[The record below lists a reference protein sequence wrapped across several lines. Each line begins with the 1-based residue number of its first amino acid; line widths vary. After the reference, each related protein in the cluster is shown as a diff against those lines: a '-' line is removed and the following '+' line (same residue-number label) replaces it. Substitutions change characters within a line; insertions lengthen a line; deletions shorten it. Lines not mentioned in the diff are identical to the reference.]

1 MTPGWRSRAPPALLV
16 LSLIASA
23 CLGGGDQPPRSAPP
37 PPAGTQA
44 PQPAPPSEDE
54 LRALAV
60 AEFGAGALVQRLDV
74 PAGWEP
80 AWLVATAAA
89 AATNEGLLSIYRVI
103 YRARGPAWREVDRL
117 HLDQWRG
124 VRQIPVAPNE
134 VWLQA
139 GDRDEEG
146 RGYRLLSFDGS
157 ALSLRFEAPALR
169 GAKDYDGDGLFDVVV
184 DASLDPCRGCGAIE
198 ALVEIHRWDGEQ
210 LSPARLQRLPPS
222 APARLREAVD
232 RAVELAEADLWID
245 ATQAIAAAVRD
256 PDLGP
261 FEETVAWD
269 HILIDLLA
277 HERRELGVH
286 SEMPLVTYVLAGDY
300 EAAVDLLRGLAP
312 AELFDAGGPLLAGLP
327 TAESKRAVASLLI
340 ERAGRAVAVRRDL
353 AAAYFV
359 RGLGRYLLDPEDVVT
374 ARADIRQALGLE
386 PYDDF
391 YAAASQFLQAIPRPA
406 QPSAD

>member
-1 MTPGWRSRAPPALLV
+1 M
-16 LSLIASA
+16 
-23 CLGGGDQPPRSAPP
+23 

-44 PQPAPPSEDE
+44 PQQAPPSEVE

-60 AEFGAGALVQRLDV
+60 TEFGAGALVQRLDV

-89 AATNEGLLSIYRVI
+89 AATNEGRVSIYRV
-103 YRARGPAWREVDRL
+103 RGPAWREIDRL
-117 HLDQWRG
+117 RLDEWRS

-139 GDRDEEG
+139 GDSEEES

-157 ALSLRFEAPALR
+157 ALSLRFEAPPLR
-169 GAKDYDGDGLFDVVV
+169 GAKDYDGDGLLDVVV
-184 DASLDPCRGCGAIE
+184 DTSVDPCRGCGAIE
-198 ALVEIHRWDGEQ
+198 ALVEIHRWDGDQ
-210 LSPARLQRLPPS
+210 LSPAQLERLPPS
-222 APARLREAVD
+222 APAELRVAVD
-232 RAVELAEADLWID
+232 RAVELAEADLWPD
-245 ATQAIAAAVRD
+245 AAQAIARAVSAAGR
-256 PDLGP
+256 GA

-269 HILIDLLA
+269 KILIDLLA
-277 HERRELGVH
+277 RERREVGVS
-286 SEMPLVTYVLAGDY
+286 SEMPLATYVLAGDY
-300 EAAVDLLRGLAP
+300 QAAVDLLRDLTL

-327 TAESKRAVASLLI
+327 TAESERALASLLI
-340 ERAGRAVAVRRDL
+340 ERAGRALAVRRDL

-391 YAAASQFLQAIPRPA
+391 YAVASQFLQAIPRPA
-406 QPSAD
+406 QPIGD

>member
-1 MTPGWRSRAPPALLV
+1 MTPRWHSRAPPVLLV

-23 CLGGGDQPPRSAPP
+23 CLGGGDEPPGSAPP
-37 PPAGTQA
+37 PPGTQA

-60 AEFGAGALVQRLDV
+60 AAFGAGALVQRLDV

-89 AATNEGLLSIYRVI
+89 AATNEGLVSIYRV
-103 YRARGPAWREVDRL
+103 RGPAWREIDRL
-117 HLDQWRG
+117 RLDQWRG

-139 GDRDEEG
+139 GDSDEES

-157 ALSLRFEAPALR
+157 ALSLRFEAPPLR

-184 DASLDPCRGCGAIE
+184 DASVDPCRGCGAIE
-198 ALVEIHRWDGEQ
+198 ARVEIHRWDGEQ
-210 LSPARLQRLPPS
+210 LSPAQLERLPPS
-222 APARLREAVD
+222 APAGLRADVD
-232 RAVELAEADLWID
+232 RAVELAEADLWLD
-245 ATQAIAAAVRD
+245 AAQAIARAVSVAG
-256 PDLGP
+256 LGT

-269 HILIDLLA
+269 KILIDVLA
-277 HERRELGVH
+277 RERREVGAY

-300 EAAVDLLRGLAP
+300 EAAVDLLRDLTP
-312 AELFDAGGPLLAGLP
+312 AELFDASGPLLAGLP
-327 TAESKRAVASLLI
+327 TAESERALVSLLI
-340 ERAGRAVAVRRDL
+340 ERAGRAIAVRRDL

-374 ARADIRQALGLE
+374 ARADIRQALGLD

-391 YAAASQFLQAIPRPA
+391 YAAASQFLHAIPRPA
-406 QPSAD
+406 QPRAD

>member
-1 MTPGWRSRAPPALLV
+1 MTPRWRSRAPPVLLV
-16 LSLIASA
+16 LSLIAAA
-23 CLGGGDQPPRSAPP
+23 CLGTGDEPPGPAPT

-44 PQPAPPSEDE
+44 AQPAPPSEDE

-60 AEFGAGALVQRLDV
+60 AEFGAGARVQRLDV

-80 AWLVATAAA
+80 AWLVTTAAA
-89 AATNEGLLSIYRVI
+89 AATNEGLVSIYRV
-103 YRARGPAWREVDRL
+103 RGPTWREIDRL
-117 HLDQWRG
+117 RLDQWRG

-139 GDRDEEG
+139 GDSDEES

-157 ALSLRFEAPALR
+157 ALSLRFEAPPLR

-184 DASLDPCRGCGAIE
+184 DASVDPCRGCGAIE

-210 LSPARLQRLPPS
+210 LSPAQLERLPPS
-222 APARLREAVD
+222 APAGLRAAVD
-232 RAVELAEADLWID
+232 RAVELAEADLWLD
-245 ATQAIAAAVRD
+245 AAQAIADAVSVAG
-256 PDLGP
+256 LGA

-269 HILIDLLA
+269 KILIDLLA
-277 HERRELGVH
+277 RERREVGVH

-300 EAAVDLLRGLAP
+300 GTAVDLLRDLTP
-312 AELFDAGGPLLAGLP
+312 AELFDADGPLLPGLP
-327 TAESKRAVASLLI
+327 TAESERALASLLI
-340 ERAGRAVAVRRDL
+340 ERAGRAIAVRRNL

-391 YAAASQFLQAIPRPA
+391 YAAASRFLQAIPRPA
-406 QPSAD
+406 QPRAG

>member
-1 MTPGWRSRAPPALLV
+1 MTPLWRSRAPLALLV
-16 LSLIASA
+16 VSLIASA
-23 CLGGGDQPPRSAPP
+23 CLGGGDEPPRSAPP

-44 PQPAPPSEDE
+44 PRPAPPSEDE

-60 AEFGAGALVQRLDV
+60 AELGAGALVQRLDV

-89 AATNEGLLSIYRVI
+89 AATNGGLLSIYRV
-103 YRARGPAWREVDRL
+103 RGPAWREVDRL
-117 HLDQWRG
+117 RFDEWRG

-139 GDRDEEG
+139 GGSDEES

-157 ALSLRFEAPALR
+157 ALSLRFEAPSLR

-184 DASLDPCRGCGAIE
+184 DVSVDPCRGCGAIE
-198 ALVEIHRWDGEQ
+198 VLVEIHRWDGDQ
-210 LSPARLQRLPPS
+210 LSPAQLERLPLS

-232 RAVELAEADLWID
+232 RAVEFAEADLWLD
-245 ATQAIAAAVRD
+245 AALAIAAAVTG
-256 PDLGP
+256 PDFGA
-261 FEETVAWD
+261 FEQTVAWD
-269 HILIDLLA
+269 KILIDFLA
-277 HERRELGVH
+277 RERRELDAH
-286 SEMPLVTYVLAGDY
+286 SEMPLATYVLAGDY
-300 EAAVDLLRGLAP
+300 EAAVDLLRDLAP
-312 AELFDAGGPLLAGLP
+312 AELFDPGGPLLAGLP
-327 TAESKRAVASLLI
+327 TAESERALASLLI
-340 ERAGRAVAVRRDL
+340 ERAGRAIAVRRDL

-406 QPSAD
+406 QPRAD